1 MSTANSARII
11 GVVGRS
17 GSGKGLFVKG
27 ELRKTRAPIL
37 VWSPLEQ
44 TDQYA
49 GVIKG
54 EMVTTIA
61 ALVAAIKAGKKR
73 LVFVPAGDIK
83 AAFDRFCR
91 IAWEL
96 RGWTIV
102 VEELSRVTT
111 PSWAPPAWRNL
122 STAGRHQGL
131 TIYGTAQRP
140 AQVDKD
146 FFGNCSEVRTY
157 CVGYQ
162 NDAQTMANVMFI
174 KAADILALPKFHYL
188 HRNADNNT
196 IVKGVVKLPKAA

>member
-27 ELRKTRAPIL
+27 EARKTRGPIL

-49 GVIKG
+49 AVIKG
-54 EMVTTIA
+54 EVVTTIA

-73 LVFVPAGDIK
+73 LVLVPAGDIK
-83 AAFDRFCR
+83 AGFDRFCR

-96 RGWTIV
+96 RGWTII

-111 PSWAPPAWRNL
+111 PSWAPPAWKNL
-122 STAGRHQGL
+122 TTAGRHQGL

-157 CVGYQ
+157 CLGYE
-162 NDAQTMANVMFI
+162 NDAATMKGAMFI
-174 KAADILALPKFHYL
+174 PKEDILALPKFHYI
-188 HRNADNNT
+188 HRYADDGR
-196 IVKGVVKLPKAA
+196 IVRGVVKLPKAA